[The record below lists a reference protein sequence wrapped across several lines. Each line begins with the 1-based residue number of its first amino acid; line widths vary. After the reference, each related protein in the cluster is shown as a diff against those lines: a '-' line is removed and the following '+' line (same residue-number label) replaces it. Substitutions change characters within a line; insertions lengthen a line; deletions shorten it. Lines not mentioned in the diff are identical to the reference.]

1 MKLLRFGVGFGIL
14 FWCGGVFFWVF
25 VLLFG
30 FKLWLGFLVF
40 FGLCLCC
47 AVYLLEQDD
56 YFFCLLRGG
65 VGFSL
70 EWGRVCRQVL
80 TIENVSGSLIP

>member
-14 FWCGGVFFWVF
+14 VWFGGLFFWVF

-30 FKLWLGFLVF
+30 FMLLLGIFLVF

-56 YFFCLLRGG
+56 SSFYLPLAWGW

-70 EWGRVCRQVL
+70 EFCGV
-80 TIENVSGSLIP
+80 GSVDRF